1 MGRRYK
7 IGKSYVERRKDGT
20 FKKWVSIGKSLSADR
35 RRKAKKKVR
44 SGYGHQG
51 DLKKRR
57 RR

>member
-20 FKKWVSIGKSLSADR
+20 FKKWTPIGKSLSMDR
-35 RRKAKKKVR
+35 AKKARKKVKP
-44 SGYGHQG
+44 GYGHQG
-51 DLKKRR
+51 DIKKRR